1 MANFVPGYASQ
12 REMRKV
18 LVHLHIYY
26 HDQTGYFLEKLANIS
41 GCEWDL
47 FVTMNILKEDT
58 VLKLKSFKPDVKI
71 IEVENRGYDIW
82 PFIKVL
88 KSVSLDD
95 YDYILKLHTKN
106 RNPVVNRVN
115 GLRLKNYMWR
125 NELVDS
131 LLKSRKHFL
140 KILDDF
146 ERHPKI
152 GLMCSHLLY
161 KKTSDGL
168 KEDLAPLDNEL
179 KRLGL
184 DVKERKFC
192 AGTMFIARSAP
203 YKRFQQ
209 SDIDP
214 SIFAGNQQ
222 SHSNGSMSHVYER
235 ILTMIITVDG
245 YKVKPLIINTRKS
258 AYITF
263 TSSIQPVLQK
273 IFSIQRRG
281 EKRIKTITFLGC
293 QFNISIWKR
302 CRYIYHRNID

>member
-1 MANFVPGYASQ
+1 MQAK
-12 REMRKV
+12 EMRKV

-26 HDQTGYFLEKLANIS
+26 HDQTDYFLEKLANIS
-41 GCEWDL
+41 GCEWNL
-47 FVTMNILKEDT
+47 FVTMNILKKDT
-58 VLKLKSFKPDVKI
+58 VLKLKSFKSDVKI

-88 KSVSLDD
+88 KSVNLDD

-106 RNPVVNRVN
+106 RNPVANRVN

-168 KEDLAPLDNEL
+168 KEDLTPLDNEL

-203 YKRFQQ
+203 YKRFQN
-209 SDIDP
+209 DTLINEH
-214 SIFAGNQQ
+214 IFSTGMA
-222 SHSNGSMSHVYER
+222 SHSIGSISHIYER
-235 ILTMIITVDG
+235 ILTITVNAAG
-245 YKVKPLIINTRKS
+245 YTVKPIVTNWVLS
-258 AYITF
+258 LYIMLLLY
-263 TSSIQPVLQK
+263 IQPFLKQ
-273 IFSIQRRG
+273 IFSIQRQG
-281 EKRIKTITFLGC
+281 ESRTKTLTLFGIRFRRNLFITKTL
-293 QFNISIWKR
+293 S
-302 CRYIYHRNID
+302 